1 MGYEPKPRTGTGDRD
16 EPLHV
21 LRQKHA
27 INTLSFDTVFDLLS
41 NRRRRFAIH
50 HLMGLDDGTAD
61 VDEIAER
68 IAAWERELID
78 AESDSDPD
86 DSHERRVLMTLTEI
100 HLPKLADTNV
110 IDYDVRSGFV
120 RYWGHPVVEEYA
132 EHVASAELP

>member
-1 MGYEPKPRTGTGDRD
+1 MGYEPKPRTGAGNRD

-27 INTLSFDTVFDLLS
+27 INTLSFDTVFDILS

-50 HLMGLDDGTAD
+50 YLMGIDDGTAD
-61 VDEIAER
+61 VDGIAER
-68 IAAWERELID
+68 IAGWERESAD
-78 AESDSDPD
+78 AASD

-100 HLPKLADTNV
+100 HLPKLADANV
-110 IDYDVRSGFV
+110 VDYDVRSGSV

-132 EHVASAELP
+132 EHVAPAELP